1 MGRKNDKKKKIVK
14 LPRMCLNM
22 IVKNESHIIVETLT
36 NILKYIDY
44 WVISDTGSTDGTQE
58 LIKSF
63 FKEKNIPGE
72 LVSHEW
78 KNFGHNRTM
87 AFEAAYNK
95 SEYVWV
101 IDADDLIVG
110 ELNLPKNLNK
120 DMYLLKYGG
129 TNLCYPRAQ
138 IFNNKLKWVYR
149 GVLHEFAKCTNNIN
163 ITSEKIDGQYFIDS
177 RRLGDRN
184 KDPHKYLKDA
194 QTLVKAIDDKID
206 PDLKDRYLFYTGQSY
221 RDCNDLENT
230 IKYYGKRTQIG
241 GWSEEIYVSYME
253 IGNALIKQ
261 KADKKDIVDA
271 FINGFKTLPARA
283 ECLFFLTNYYLQEK
297 DIENAY
303 KICKIASKIKN
314 PTHLLLFIKT
324 DIHIYKCKE
333 LLYIIYCLI
342 QKNKLEIKNLTNET
356 IEKEKDILYD
366 FLTTDLEV
374 PYETKNRIKSIKENE
389 NRVLIEPE
397 MLKDYIFID
406 NLDSFYGDIGF
417 FQDKTINELE
427 EIVALYDNCLGFN
440 TYGFLKHTINL
451 PLIPLAND
459 KYINDGIYIK
469 RELAINIINKYG
481 TNLLDIPEKTTITM
495 DTYFSSESENEET
508 DNETD
513 NETENETE
521 SNSGN
526 ETNSNSG
533 NEKNSNCGN
542 EMDNKTNSSSDNE
555 THIEL
560 NTKGKSKNEKIINI
574 DVGENTV
581 EDTSKQINPSDYYNN
596 LNYDSYNEQII
607 KQITERVNTV
617 SNSNKKITLTITTCK
632 RFNLFKRTINSFINC
647 CTDILLIDEYLCVD
661 DNSSEEE
668 IIQMKELYPFFRW
681 IIKNPGQK
689 GHMQSMNIIVDEVK
703 TDYMLHMEDD
713 WLFCEKCD
721 YITPALE
728 ILGEKNIKSIKE
740 IPVSRDITN
749 KKIGQVVF
757 NKNYTELQ
765 ENEVQGGFLCTTNK
779 NNIEYLIHEHYDP
792 NTENELYESEV
803 IKYQRSAM
811 YWPHFSLQPSLIKT
825 SIFKNIGDFSSNIG
839 FFERNFANKYYVN
852 GYITCF
858 FNKVCCRHIGKLLSQ
873 RNNINI
879 KNAYELNQVN
889 QFETNVDNINDDYL
903 FYQNKDSF
911 DFDILYIANKS
922 IQELKN
928 IADSLPNCMG
938 FNTLGYL
945 KYKISNEMDFIFLP
959 NVKNNPEGLF
969 VKKNNK

>member
-1 MGRKNDKKKKIVK
+1 MGRKNDKKNNKNVK
-14 LPRMCLNM
+14 LPKMCLNM
-22 IVKNESHIIVETLT
+22 IVKNESHIIIETLT

-58 LIKSF
+58 LIKNF
-63 FKEKNIPGE
+63 FKEKKIPGE

-78 KNFGHNRTM
+78 KNFGHNRTL

-149 GVLHEFAKCTNNIN
+149 GVLHEFAKCINNAN
-163 ITSEKIDGQYFIDS
+163 IISEKIDGPYFIDS

-184 KDPHKYLKDA
+184 KDPQKYLKDA
-194 QTLVKAIDDKID
+194 QTLIKAIDDKID
-206 PDLKDRYLFYTGQSY
+206 PDLKERYLFYAGQSY

-230 IKYYGKRTQIG
+230 IKYYGERTKLG
-241 GWSEEIYVSYME
+241 GWNEEVYVSYME
-253 IGNALIKQ
+253 IGNALVKQ
-261 KADKKDIVDA
+261 KAAKKDIVDA
-271 FINGFKTLPARA
+271 FINGFKTLPIRA
-283 ECLFFLTNYYLQEK
+283 ECLFFLANYYLQDK

-303 KICKIASKIKN
+303 KTCKIASKIKN

-342 QKNKLEIKNLTNET
+342 QKNKVEIKNLTNET
-356 IEKEKDILYD
+356 INTEKEILYD
-366 FLTTDLEV
+366 FLTTDSEV
-374 PYETKNRIKSIKENE
+374 PDETQKRIKSIKENE
-389 NRVLIEPE
+389 NRVLIEPV

-406 NLDSFYGDIGF
+406 NVDSFDGDIGV

-427 EIVALYDNCLGFN
+427 EIVELYDNCIGFN

-451 PLIPLAND
+451 PLIPLANN
-459 KYINDGIYIK
+459 KYMNDGIYIK

-481 TNLLDIPEKTTITM
+481 TNLLAIPEKITITTN
-495 DTYFSSESENEET
+495 TYFSSESENDETNDETNSSDDET
-508 DNETD
+508 DNESENESE
-513 NETENETE
+513 NETENE
-521 SNSGN
+521 
-526 ETNSNSG
+526 ETN
-533 NEKNSNCGN
+533 NE
-542 EMDNKTNSSSDNE
+542 TNSSSDNE
-555 THIEL
+555 MHIEL
-560 NTKGKSKNEKIINI
+560 NTKSKSNIEKIINI
-574 DVGENTV
+574 HTNEYTNKKNN
-581 EDTSKQINPSDYYNN
+581 SSDYYDN
-596 LNYDSYNEQII
+596 LNYDLYNEEMV
-607 KQITERVNTV
+607 KQITEHVKNK

-632 RFNLFKRTINSFINC
+632 RVDLFKRTINSFINC
-647 CTDILLIDEYLCVD
+647 CSDILLIDEYLCVD
-661 DNSSEEE
+661 DNSSKED
-668 IIQMKELYPFFRW
+668 IIQMTELYPFFRW
-681 IIKNPGQK
+681 IIKNPEQK

-703 TDYMLHMEDD
+703 TDYMLHVEDD
-713 WLFCEKCD
+713 WLFCEKYA
-721 YITPALE
+721 YIAPALE
-728 ILGEKNIKSIKE
+728 ILDEQNIKSIKE
-740 IPVSRDITN
+740 IPISRNITT

-792 NTENELYESEV
+792 NTENKLYEMEV
-803 IKYQRSAM
+803 KKYQRSAM

-825 SIFKNIGDFSSNIG
+825 RIFKDIGNFSSDAG
-839 FFERNFANKYYVN
+839 FFERNFANKYYAN

-873 RNNINI
+873 RNDPNI

-889 QFETNVDNINDDYL
+889 QFETNTDNIIDNYL

-922 IQELKN
+922 VQELKN
-928 IADSLPNCMG
+928 IANSLPNCLG

-945 KYKISNEMDFIFLP
+945 KYKISNEKNFIFLP
-959 NVKNNPEGLF
+959 NVKNNPEGLY
-969 VKKNNK
+969 VKKIIK

>member
-1 MGRKNDKKKKIVK
+1 MGRKNDKKKIIK

-58 LIKSF
+58 LIKNF
-63 FKEKNIPGE
+63 FKEKNVPGE
-72 LVSHEW
+72 LVNHEW
-78 KNFGHNRTM
+78 KNFGHNRTL

-149 GVLHEFAKCTNNIN
+149 GVLHEFAKCINNIN
-163 ITSEKIDGQYFIDS
+163 VTSEKLDGEYFIDS

-184 KDPHKYLKDA
+184 KDPQKYLKDA

-206 PDLKDRYLFYTGQSY
+206 PDLKERYLFYAGQSY
-221 RDCNDLENT
+221 RDCNDLDNT
-230 IKYYGKRTQIG
+230 IKYYGQRTQMG

-253 IGNALIKQ
+253 IGNALIKK
-261 KADKKDIVDA
+261 KADRKDIVDA
-271 FINGFKTLPARA
+271 FINGFKTLPIRA

-303 KICKIASKIKN
+303 KTCKIASKINN

-342 QKNKLEIKNLTNET
+342 QKNKIEIKNLTNET
-356 IEKEKDILYD
+356 IDAEKKILYN
-366 FLTTDLEV
+366 FLTTDLQV
-374 PYETKNRIKSIKENE
+374 PDETKKRIKTINENE
-389 NRVLIEPE
+389 NKVLIEPKI
-397 MLKDYIFID
+397 LKDYIFMD
-406 NLDSFYGDIGF
+406 NVDSFDGDIGF
-417 FQDKTINELE
+417 FPDKTINELE

-451 PLIPLAND
+451 PLIPLANN
-459 KYINDGIYIK
+459 KYTNDGIYIK
-469 RELAINIINKYG
+469 KELAINIINKYG
-481 TNLLDIPEKTTITM
+481 TNLLVIPEKTSITM
-495 DTYFSSESENEET
+495 NTYLCNS
-508 DNETD
+508 DND
-513 NETENETE
+513 
-521 SNSGN
+521 SNS
-526 ETNSNSG
+526 TS
-533 NEKNSNCGN
+533 
-542 EMDNKTNSSSDNE
+542 DNDTNSSSDDETNISSHNE
-555 THIEL
+555 SYI
-560 NTKGKSKNEKIINI
+560 EKIINVDI
-574 DVGENTV
+574 EDGEDG
-581 EDTSKQINPSDYYNN
+581 EDAKDKDISNKINPSNYYNS
-596 LNYDSYNEQII
+596 LNYDLYNEQLVE
-607 KQITERVNTV
+607 QITEHVKNV
-617 SNSNKKITLTITTCK
+617 SSSTKKITLTITTCK
-632 RFNLFKRTINSFINC
+632 RFNLFERTMNSFINC

-661 DNSSEEE
+661 DNSCEED
-668 IIQMKELYPFFRW
+668 ILKMKKLYPFFRW
-681 IIKNPGQK
+681 IIKNPSQK

-713 WLFCEKCD
+713 WLFCEKCS
-721 YITPALE
+721 YITNALE
-728 ILGEKNIKSIKE
+728 ILGEQNIKSVKE
-740 IPVSRDITN
+740 IPINRDIGN

-765 ENEVQGGFLCTTNK
+765 ENEVQGGFLSITNK

-792 NTENELYESEV
+792 IAENELYELEV
-803 IKYQRSAM
+803 KKYQRSAM

-825 SIFKNIGDFSSNIG
+825 VIFKDIGDFSSDIG
-839 FFERNFANKYYVN
+839 FFERNFANKYYAN
-852 GYITCF
+852 CYITCF

-873 RNNINI
+873 RNDITI

-889 QFETNVDNINDDYL
+889 QFNNLENNIDDYL

-911 DFDILYIANKS
+911 DFDILYIADKS

-928 IADSLPNCMG
+928 IADSLPNCLG

-945 KYKISNEMDFIFLP
+945 KYKILNEKDFVFLP
-959 NVKNNPEGLF
+959 NVKNNPEGLY
-969 VKKNNK
+969 VKKIKN